1 MPADSFRP
9 FLIYVFALL
18 LPCFGLWFATSS
30 YLALPV
36 IAVVHEILVAWFPQ
50 LVHALYA
57 DNTNVFLAT
66 AFGQK
71 AGMLVPLAE
80 AEYRFG
86 FTINTRILSYSLPFY
101 SALLF
106 ATRRD
111 EYLGSWLQG
120 VIVLY
125 LLFAIGLLTICLKN
139 LMTTV
144 PEQFFGQA
152 DVIVPNANLI
162 AIGYQINVLLVPTL
176 APVMLWLWQ
185 CRETTLL
192 RELLP
197 RPDREESEAK
207 G

>member
-30 YLALPV
+30 FLALPV

-50 LVHALYA
+50 VVHAVYA
-57 DNTNVFLAT
+57 DNTSVFLAT
-66 AFGQK
+66 AYGQK

-86 FTINTRILSYSLPFY
+86 FSIDTRILSYSLPFY

-106 ATRRD
+106 ATRRED
-111 EYLGSWLQG
+111 YLVSWLQG

-125 LLFAIGLLTICLKN
+125 LLFAIGLLAICLKN

-152 DVIVPNANLI
+152 EVTVPGANLI
-162 AIGYQINVLLVPTL
+162 AIGYQVNVLLVPTL

-185 CRETTLL
+185 SRETTLL
-192 RELLP
+192 RDLLP
-197 RPDREESEAK
+197 PPGREKSQAK